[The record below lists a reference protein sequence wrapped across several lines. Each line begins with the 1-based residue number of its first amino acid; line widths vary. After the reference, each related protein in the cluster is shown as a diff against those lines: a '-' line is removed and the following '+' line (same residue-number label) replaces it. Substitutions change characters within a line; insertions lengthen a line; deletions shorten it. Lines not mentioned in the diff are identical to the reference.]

1 MYYVYT
7 TAIYCHYTILT
18 LHAAAIYLNHTPPL
32 TYHYIYYCHTLTPP
46 ILILYTL
53 YTSSRFTYTI
63 YYLYCILYY
72 HYTTTGTAEY
82 VSPEVLNEDSN
93 ITTSCDLWALGCI
106 LYELLF
112 GQTPFYD
119 TTEFLIYQ
127 NINKYLDDS
136 SSIQFPDNNNIDQSS
151 KSLIC
156 NLLSKDPLKRLGSA
170 GSSSYSS
177 NGDISEYSYNKLKQH
192 PFFTTS
198 TTTATN
204 TKASTSTKNTS
215 TKNNT
220 TNSVP
225 WGALLSVP
233 APFTIDPST
242 FPDSTTETMVLFIYM
257 YTCIYMH
264 TCIHT
269 YIHTYIHAY
278 IQT

>member
-1 MYYVYT
+1 MYT
-7 TAIYCHYTILT
+7 TIHYYYATLTIRLTPHFINLTTHLTHISLLSFLPLLT
-18 LHAAAIYLNHTPPL
+18 LYTTVILLLLLYSYYKPYIPL
-32 TYHYIYYCHTLTPP
+32 PLL
-46 ILILYTL
+46 LILYTIYTVYYTTLTL
-53 YTSSRFTYTI
+53 YSYYTI
-63 YYLYCILYY
+63 
-72 HYTTTGTAEY
+72 GTAEY

-106 LYELLF
+106 LYVLLF

-177 NGDISEYSYNKLKQH
+177 NGDISEYSYDKLKQH

-204 TKASTSTKNTS
+204 TKASTSTKNS
-215 TKNNT
+215 NTKNNT
-220 TNSVP
+220 TATTTAVSTIP

-242 FPDSTTETMVLFIYM
+242 FPDSTTETMV
-257 YTCIYMH
+257 
-264 TCIHT
+264 
-269 YIHTYIHAY
+269 
-278 IQT
+278 